1 MKCRDCPDRKQIDAL
16 EVMNGAPDWVCTKR
30 HFECEDIVC
39 LLRMIIWQ
47 LNAIEDDLE
56 DEV

>member
-30 HFECEDIVC
+30 HSECEDIVC
-39 LLRMIIWQ
+39 C
-47 LNAIEDDLE
+47 
-56 DEV
+56 V